1 MGLQYP
7 AVTVDKST
15 ASLQN
20 NHIPSDSNLKTVK
33 YILTSS
39 SPEEESVSG
48 PVFVPVRIML
58 HKSHNCVTFFP

>member
-20 NHIPSDSNLKTVK
+20 NHIPSDSNLKAVK
-33 YILTSS
+33 YILTSL
-39 SPEEESVSG
+39 SPEEESVSD
-48 PVFVPVRIML
+48 PIFVPI
-58 HKSHNCVTFFP
+58 